1 MSEET
6 IINKVAES
14 GLITLNLESYM
25 PNEAEVVSFDLKSFL
40 FMALILKEKEF
51 RQSLKQ
57 LDTSVYQQKIVA
69 VHCTAD
75 AIIPMWAFMLV
86 SSTLQPVAKKVVFGT
101 QEEAA
106 HKILLENIRLLDVT
120 SFNDQRVV
128 IKGCGEKPIPAEAY
142 LEITN
147 KLMPVAK
154 TIMFGEPC
162 STVPVYKRQGC

>member
-14 GLITLNLESYM
+14 GLVTLNLESYM

-40 FMALILKEKEF
+40 FMELILKEKEF
-51 RQSLKQ
+51 RQALKQ
-57 LDTSVYQQKIVA
+57 LDISVYQNKIVA
-69 VHCTAD
+69 IHCSTD
-75 AIIPMWAFMLV
+75 AIIPMWAYMLV
-86 SSTLQPVAKKVVFGT
+86 SSTLQPIAKQLVFGNT
-101 QEEAA
+101 DEAI
-106 HKILLENIRLLDVT
+106 HKILLENIGKIDADT
-120 SFNDQRVV
+120 FKDQRIVV
-128 IKGCGEKPIPAEAY
+128 KGCGEKSIPTEAY

-162 STVPVYKRQGC
+162 STVPVYKRPA